1 MLVDIDEK
9 NGHEFIIDELDEEHI
24 LVKETKVAELKQRL
38 QNVRHIFLLVITS
51 NTALDD
57 ERAPQGTRKLR
68 LGLIMILFS
77 TGYTTVLRPLPPR

>member
-38 QNVRHIFLLVITS
+38 QNVRA
-51 NTALDD
+51 TASMTFVADTLPDD
-57 ERAPQGTRKLR
+57 ERASQGARE
-68 LGLIMILFS
+68 F
-77 TGYTTVLRPLPPR
+77 